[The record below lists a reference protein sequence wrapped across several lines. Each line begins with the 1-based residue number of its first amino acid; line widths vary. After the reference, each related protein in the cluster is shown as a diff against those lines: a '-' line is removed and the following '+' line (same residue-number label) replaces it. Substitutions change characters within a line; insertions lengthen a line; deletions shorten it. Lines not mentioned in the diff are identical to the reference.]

1 MVVVLHVSLSACGG
15 LVGCGVSQFHFKSST
30 GLPLASRGD
39 RGGGWHGDGGGGDSW
54 RNMVV
59 QKEVDDLM
67 TDMVAELIAL
77 TTIAVEVVLMITA
90 VDMMTG
96 FQAIGM
102 EAIRHHESP
111 SCLSFFPIVNLN
123 AMFFLKK
130 YKHLSTYYS
139 CALLP
144 TLPLSTTRVAFPL
157 TMALFMKKTKNDRLD
172 FSTKID
178 KTNKPPCYSL
188 QLVTN

>member
-1 MVVVLHVSLSACGG
+1 
-15 LVGCGVSQFHFKSST
+15 
-30 GLPLASRGD
+30 
-39 RGGGWHGDGGGGDSW
+39 
-54 RNMVV
+54 
-59 QKEVDDLM
+59 M
-67 TDMVAELIAL
+67 TDAAAELIAL
-77 TTIAVEVVLMITA
+77 TTIVEEVVLMITA

-188 QLVTN
+188 QIALKIRLQHCLLYTSPSPRDATLSRMPSSA